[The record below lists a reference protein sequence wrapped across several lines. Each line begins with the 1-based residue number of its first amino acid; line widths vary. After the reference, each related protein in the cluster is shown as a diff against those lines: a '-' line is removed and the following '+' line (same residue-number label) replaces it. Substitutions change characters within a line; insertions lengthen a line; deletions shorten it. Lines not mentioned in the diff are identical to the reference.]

1 MRLTCQKGGPAAGPA
16 TALPPTLR
24 RCASFITGTLCSQ
37 FHSNF
42 SVLTAQKNGG
52 GFRDD
57 VGARARFLTVQGL
70 ADAESALRQ
79 LDAEPEPQPTTD
91 NFSVLESMLIRR
103 AAAAAQAEEPVL
115 KPLSLP
121 NGVSNHTDQEDS
133 VHTNQLLSEKMQ
145 AMERAARAA
154 PMQWHDPRT
163 DPEVD
168 EWTDDE
174 ALGYQQIEVSE
185 ELLMRGFRAAEAR
198 AEAAASAWERQQP
211 RVLDTSK
218 MGPGSGRDP
227 IFEAFENPSRG
238 AKGDVVETDKGAM
251 ADDESEEEDDECDD
265 ADEEDDGGGRPT

>member
-1 MRLTCQKGGPAAGPA
+1 M
-16 TALPPTLR
+16 
-24 RCASFITGTLCSQ
+24 
-37 FHSNF
+37 
-42 SVLTAQKNGG
+42 
-52 GFRDD
+52 
-57 VGARARFLTVQGL
+57 
-70 ADAESALRQ
+70 
-79 LDAEPEPQPTTD
+79 
-91 NFSVLESMLIRR
+91 
-103 AAAAAQAEEPVL
+103 
-115 KPLSLP
+115 
-121 NGVSNHTDQEDS
+121 
-133 VHTNQLLSEKMQ
+133 HTNQLLSEKMQ

-265 ADEEDDGGGRPT
+265 ADEEDDEEEEADLNEIDDEPSSPTKGLKEAPAKVLTDRNGEGKTSDSSDEKAKPTGEATSSSSTTTMADESVEASPDAARDGDGAPRCGDGVGHVPTRRRQ